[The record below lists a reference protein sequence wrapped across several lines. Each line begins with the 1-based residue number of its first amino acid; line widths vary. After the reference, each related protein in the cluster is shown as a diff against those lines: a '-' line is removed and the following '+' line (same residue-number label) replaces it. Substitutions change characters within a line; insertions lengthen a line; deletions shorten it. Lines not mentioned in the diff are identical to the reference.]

1 MTFSPE
7 LENIKRLVVK
17 MNSMMRLPEN
27 LSWSLKEISN
37 FGIVVGNQISSNI
50 VGREGGNWY

>member
-17 MNSMMRLPEN
+17 MNGMMRLPEN
-27 LSWSLKEISN
+27 LSWSLKEISK
-37 FGIVVGNQISSNI
+37 FGKVVGNQISSNI